1 MLDVLPLLSFGAMS
15 LLAATCLV
23 AWPRAGAS
31 LDVPA
36 ETTPAKPVRQPMRDS
51 DGMVGLAI
59 GTVVTAVIVI
69 ALVML
74 ANGRVASTVP
84 LLGLIASI
92 ASGLL
97 YVHQRGTRSMSS
109 RDDSSG
115 NQVGKDDTVTEQ

>member
-1 MLDVLPLLSFGAMS
+1 MLDVLPLLIFGAMS

-23 AWPRAGAS
+23 AWPRAGAA

-36 ETTPAKPVRQPMRDS
+36 ETTPAKSVRQAMRDS
-51 DGMVGLAI
+51 DGMIGPAI

-69 ALVML
+69 TLVML

-84 LLGLIASI
+84 LLGLIGSI
-92 ASGLL
+92 AAGLL
-97 YVHQRGTRSMSS
+97 YVHQKGTRSLSS

-115 NQVGKDDTVTEQ
+115 TQADEDVIVTEQ